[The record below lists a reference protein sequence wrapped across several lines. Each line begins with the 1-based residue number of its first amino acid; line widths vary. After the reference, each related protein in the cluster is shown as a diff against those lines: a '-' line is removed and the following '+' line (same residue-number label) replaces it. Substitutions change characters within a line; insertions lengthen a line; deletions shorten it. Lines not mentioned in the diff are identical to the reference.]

1 MIETTLKKFGFTDKE
16 ILVYLTL
23 LKLGSAPIRAVSE
36 TLNINRTTIHS
47 ILRTLGG
54 YGLVSFV
61 DKEKR
66 RYFAAEPPEHL
77 LGALKMKQ
85 NDLEQTKSDVE
96 KIIPELKSLYEK
108 SEHKPKVKY
117 FEGDSGIR
125 TILQDVLEATATTPK
140 KQYYVYSSS
149 TIRNTLIRVF
159 PEYNDER
166 IKRGIRV
173 QSISIGPG
181 GILRGLDERKWL
193 SREESSP
200 TYTMIYAGKIALISL
215 DESISPHGVVMED
228 QNTYQ
233 TQVMIFRHLWEKLS

>member
-1 MIETTLKKFGFTDKE
+1 MIETTLKKFGFNDKE

-23 LKLGSAPIRAVSE
+23 LRLGSAPIRAISE
-36 TLNINRTTIHS
+36 TLNINRTTVHS
-47 ILRTLGG
+47 MLRTLGD

-85 NDLEQTKSDVE
+85 NDLEQTRADIE

-108 SEHKPKVKY
+108 SEFKPKVKY
-117 FEGDSGIR
+117 FEGDPGIR
-125 TILQDVLEATATTPK
+125 TILQDVLDATADEPT

-149 TIRNTLIRVF
+149 TIRNTLLRVF

-200 TYTMIYAGKIALISL
+200 TYTLIYAGRIALISL
-215 DESISPHGVVMED
+215 DASAQPHGVVMED

-233 TQVMIFRHLWEKLS
+233 TQVMIFRCLWEKL

>member
-1 MIETTLKKFGFTDKE
+1 M
-16 ILVYLTL
+16 
-23 LKLGSAPIRAVSE
+23 
-36 TLNINRTTIHS
+36 
-47 ILRTLGG
+47 
-54 YGLVSFV
+54 
-61 DKEKR
+61 
-66 RYFAAEPPEHL
+66 
-77 LGALKMKQ
+77 
-85 NDLEQTKSDVE
+85 
-96 KIIPELKSLYEK
+96 YEK

-125 TILQDVLEATATTPK
+125 TILQDVLEATAQTQK

-200 TYTMIYAGKIALISL
+200 TYTLIYAGKIALISL

-233 TQVMIFRHLWEKLS
+233 TQVMIFRHLWEKL